1 MDHNL
6 TVTLTDEQER
16 KLAQAFSVHSE
27 RIHQV
32 PDRPIDPAKPN
43 EVIST
48 HQEGN
53 MATAEELL
61 LRWARHTPVME
72 LERVELAD
80 LTVIKA
86 KLTTATD
93 KEIADV
99 KAALKIAAVVA
110 EEPVEPVK

>member
-1 MDHNL
+1 MNHFL
-6 TVTLTDEQER
+6 TITLTDEQEK
-16 KLAQAFSVHSE
+16 KLAQAFSVHPE
-27 RIHQV
+27 RIRQV
-32 PDRPIDPAKPN
+32 PDRPVDPAKPL
-43 EVIST
+43 EVIPT

-53 MATAEELL
+53 MADSEVLL

-72 LERVELAD
+72 LERVELSD
-80 LTVIKA
+80 LIVIKA

-110 EEPVEPVK
+110 EEPGEPVK

>member
-1 MDHNL
+1 MNHNL
-6 TVTLTDEQER
+6 VITLTDEQEK
-16 KLAQAFSVHSE
+16 KLVQAYAAY
-27 RIHQV
+27 
-32 PDRPIDPAKPN
+32 PA
-43 EVIST
+43 T
-48 HQEGN
+48 
-53 MATAEELL
+53 EELASAEDL
-61 LRWARHTPVME
+61 LSRWARHTPVME